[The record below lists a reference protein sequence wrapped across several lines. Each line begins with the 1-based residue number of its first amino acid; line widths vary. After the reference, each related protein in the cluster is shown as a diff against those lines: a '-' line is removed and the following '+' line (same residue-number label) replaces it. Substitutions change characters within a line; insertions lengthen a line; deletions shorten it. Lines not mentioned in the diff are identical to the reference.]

1 MDRSLAIEVS
11 GLGRCFTPDRWL
23 FRDLSFSLAPTDQ
36 VALLGE
42 SGVGK
47 STLLN
52 ILAGL
57 EAPDEGTV
65 RILGQS
71 WQAISESDRLL
82 FRRTKV
88 GFVFQAFHLLP
99 HLTAQQNVMVPCL
112 LAGWSAPDAKRAA
125 DQWLAHLGLTARA
138 SALPSLLS
146 GGEQQRVAVARALAH
161 RPKVVFADEP
171 TGNLDPLTAQQV
183 LRALVSACRSEGAAL
198 LMVTHSQ
205 SAADQLDRSIVLR
218 SHGLHSVGIQ
228 GAVTAVPVPQ
238 G

>member
-1 MDRSLAIEVS
+1 MDRSLAVEVS
-11 GLGRCFTPDRWL
+11 GLGRCFTSDRWL
-23 FRDLSFSLAPTDQ
+23 FRDLSFSLLSTEQ

-57 EAPDEGTV
+57 EAPKEGTV
-65 RILGQS
+65 SILGQS
-71 WQAISESDRLL
+71 WQAISEADRLL
-82 FRRTKV
+82 FRRTQV

-112 LAGWSAPDAKRAA
+112 LAGWSAQDASQAA
-125 DQWLAHLGLTARA
+125 DQWLDRLGLRARA

-161 RPKVVFADEP
+161 RPKIVLADEP

-183 LRALVSACRSEGAAL
+183 LDALVSACRDEGATL

-205 SAADQLDRSIVLR
+205 SAADRLDRSIVL
-218 SHGLHSVGIQ
+218 HAYGLREATARGSV
-228 GAVTAVPVPQ
+228 AASPKA
-238 G
+238 

>member
-1 MDRSLAIEVS
+1 MDRSLALEVC
-11 GLGRCFTPDRWL
+11 GLGRSFTPDQWL
-23 FRDLSFSLAPTDQ
+23 FRNLSFSLASTEQ

-57 EAPDEGTV
+57 EAADEGMV
-65 RILGQS
+65 CVLGQS
-71 WQAISESDRLL
+71 WQGISEANRLL
-82 FRRTKV
+82 FRRTQI

-99 HLTAQQNVMVPCL
+99 HLTAKQNVMVPCL
-112 LAGWSAPDAKRAA
+112 LAGWSVVDAEQAA
-125 DQWLAHLGLTARA
+125 NRWLDRLGLGSRV

-161 RPKVVFADEP
+161 RPKMVFADEP
-171 TGNLDPLTAQQV
+171 TGNLDPFTARQV
-183 LRALVSACRSEGAAL
+183 LDALVSACRDEGATL

-205 SAADQLDRSIVLR
+205 SAADCLDRRIVL
-218 SHGLHSVGIQ
+218 HPLGLQTVGMY
-228 GAVTAVPVPQ
+228 GAMTASPKA
-238 G
+238 